1 MLKVQGVFEVFMIFL
16 DLSFIYT
23 LSLWLMLDNSRE
35 SDAFIYCFCIAFFRA
50 SHKISDSLFLS
61 IVFHRSKKVTIDKKT
76 FLQLI
81 IYLKVIIS
89 GLCSNII
96 LVFSLIPIDN
106 FELFSFL
113 SIPRQLNAPKTIDK
127 TGHYELLSI
136 APIFCPRQHSQNIS
150 LYKSRAAIIL

>member
-1 MLKVQGVFEVFMIFL
+1 MIFL

-23 LSLWLMLDNSRE
+23 FPLWLMLDNSCE

-50 SHKISDSLFLS
+50 SNIISDSLFLS

-81 IYLKVIIS
+81 IYLKVIFS
-89 GLCSNII
+89 GLFSNTI

-136 APIFCPRQHSQNIS
+136 APIFCPRQHSQNTLPLLSSPIHNRS
-150 LYKSRAAIIL
+150 LF